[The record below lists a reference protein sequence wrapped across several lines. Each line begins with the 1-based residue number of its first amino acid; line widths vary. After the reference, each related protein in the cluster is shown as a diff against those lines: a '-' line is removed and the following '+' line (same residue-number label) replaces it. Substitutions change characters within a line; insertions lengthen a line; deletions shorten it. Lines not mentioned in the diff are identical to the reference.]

1 MNTDGNESKHKS
13 LNAYSLTGIGIG
25 SLIGAGFFL
34 GSSLALNQAGP
45 SVVFAYLLGGAIMSQ
60 VLGAMTSISINRSS
74 NRTFRYFSEELLG
87 PYIGTLLGW
96 CVFVSGIL
104 TVCSEAIASG
114 VFLSYWFPHVPI
126 TALAYSVLFTVIGI
140 NAFGLARLGFVES
153 GMSFVKISALILFV
167 ILSARFLFLQGV
179 PVVPTPLSGFQAFF
193 PNGISG
199 ILQSMLIVIFSYGG
213 VSAVAMA
220 SSEVKDP
227 KKDIPKAS
235 IMMTLGITF
244 LYSASSI
251 LIAFLYR
258 WDLLNTSE
266 SPFVTALTVIGIE
279 SASSIMNAII
289 LISTISVMMASFYSC
304 TRMLV
309 SLSRKNKALTIL
321 AKTTQHMFYRNAWV
335 FVSAVIIL
343 IIGISYFVK
352 GNLFSYLISACSY
365 FTFLNWSV
373 NLVTYLTWRK
383 RYADEEIYRSPLMA
397 GKAGA
402 VAALL
407 SILILFVFSL
417 KMKDFRIGF
426 YVAFAISSIISLL
439 YWSKKIKKTY

>member
-1 MNTDGNESKHKS
+1 MMNNDDNESKNKY

-25 SLIGAGFFL
+25 SLIGTGFFL

-60 VLGAMTSISINRSS
+60 VLGEMTSIGINRSS

-114 VFLSYWFPHVPI
+114 VFLSYWFPHIPI

-140 NAFGLARLGFVES
+140 NVFGLARLGFVES

-167 ILSARFLFLQGV
+167 ILGVRFIFLNGT
-179 PVVPTPLSGFQAFF
+179 PVEPTPLSGFQAFF

-227 KKDIPKAS
+227 KRDIPKAS

-244 LYSASSI
+244 LYSASSL

-289 LISTISVMMASFYSC
+289 LISTISVMMASF
-304 TRMLV
+304 
-309 SLSRKNKALTIL
+309 
-321 AKTTQHMFYRNAWV
+321 
-335 FVSAVIIL
+335 
-343 IIGISYFVK
+343 
-352 GNLFSYLISACSY
+352 
-365 FTFLNWSV
+365 
-373 NLVTYLTWRK
+373 
-383 RYADEEIYRSPLMA
+383 
-397 GKAGA
+397 
-402 VAALL
+402 
-407 SILILFVFSL
+407 
-417 KMKDFRIGF
+417 
-426 YVAFAISSIISLL
+426 
-439 YWSKKIKKTY
+439 